1 MKKINKIQIRGNVKI
16 FSTESEK
23 YVTKPKKKDLSSLF
37 NYLNTRGFNITPEI
51 IDENKDEIR
60 YKYYEDSPFS
70 SPTKDEDLIKTV
82 SSLHYKTTYFKDISR
97 KKYKDIYNTLIGNID
112 YLKEYY
118 DNLIRTIDFKIYM
131 SPSDYLLA
139 RNFTIINSNLI
150 FIEKELNAWYNL
162 VKDKTK
168 EKVCIVHNNL
178 KRENFIEGEKV
189 VLTGWDNYLVDTR
202 ILDIYKLYKKE
213 YKKMDF
219 TNLLKIY
226 NDEYPL
232 DDEESKLLSIMISM
246 PSTIKETNNEY
257 DKIKEINEILDY
269 IYRTNEL
276 IKTGVLKSS

>member
-1 MKKINKIQIRGNVKI
+1 MNKINKIQIRGNVKI
-16 FSTESEK
+16 LSTENDK
-23 YVTKPKKKDLSSLF
+23 YVVKPKKKDLSTLF
-37 NYLNTRGFNITPEI
+37 NYLNSRDVNIYPEI
-51 IDENKDEIR
+51 IEENKEEIR
-60 YKYYEDSPFS
+60 YKYYEDNPFS
-70 SPTKDEDLIKTV
+70 SNSKDEDMIRTI
-82 SSLHYKTTYFKDISR
+82 SSLHYKTTYYKDISR

-139 RNFTIINSNLI
+139 RNYTIINSNLL

-178 KRENFIEGEKV
+178 KRENFIEGEKSL
-189 VLTGWDNYLVDTR
+189 LTGWDNYLVDTR

-232 DDEESKLLSIMISM
+232 DNEESKLLTIMISM
-246 PSTIKETNNEY
+246 PWALKETTNEY
-257 DKIKEINEILDY
+257 EKIKEINSLLDY

-276 IKTGVLKSS
+276 IKTGVLKST

>member
-1 MKKINKIQIRGNVKI
+1 MNKINKIQIRGNVKI
-16 FSTESEK
+16 LTTEEGK
-23 YVTKPKKKDLSSLF
+23 YVVKPKKKDLSTLF
-37 NYLNTRGFNITPEI
+37 NYLNSRGFNIYPEI
-51 IDENKDEIR
+51 IEQNNDEIR
-60 YKYYEDSPFS
+60 YKYYEDDSFS
-70 SPTKDEDLIKTV
+70 INTKDEDMIRTI
-82 SSLHYKTTYFKDISR
+82 SSLHYKTTYYKDISR

-139 RNFTIINSNLI
+139 RNYTIINSNLL

-178 KRENFIEGEKV
+178 KRENFIEGEKTL
-189 VLTGWDNYLVDTR
+189 LTGWDNYLVDTR

-213 YKKMDF
+213 YKNMDF

-226 NDEYPL
+226 NEEYPL
-232 DDEESKLLSIMISM
+232 DNEESKLLTIMISM
-246 PSTIKETNNEY
+246 PWTLKETTNEY
-257 DKIKEINEILDY
+257 DKIKEINCLLDY

-276 IKTGVLKSS
+276 IKAGILKST

>member
-1 MKKINKIQIRGNVKI
+1 MNKINKIQIRGNVKI
-16 FSTESEK
+16 LSTENDK
-23 YVTKPKKKDLSSLF
+23 YVVKPKKKDLSTLF
-37 NYLNTRGFNITPEI
+37 NYLNSRDVNIYPEI
-51 IDENKDEIR
+51 IEENKEEIR
-60 YKYYEDSPFS
+60 YKYYEDNPFS
-70 SPTKDEDLIKTV
+70 SNSKDEDMIRTI
-82 SSLHYKTTYFKDISR
+82 SSLHYKTTYYKDISR

-139 RNFTIINSNLI
+139 RNYTIINSNLL
-150 FIEKELNAWYNL
+150 FIEKELNAWYNI

-178 KRENFIEGEKV
+178 KRENFIEGEKSL
-189 VLTGWDNYLVDTR
+189 LTGWDNYLVDTR

-232 DDEESKLLSIMISM
+232 DNEESKLLTIMISM
-246 PSTIKETNNEY
+246 PWALKETTNEY
-257 DKIKEINEILDY
+257 EKIKEINSLLDY

-276 IKTGVLKSS
+276 IKTGVLKST